1 MTSEFGIALNRA
13 IEISETTG
21 KTKEFRRILNIV
33 ERLRTEKF
41 NKSMWNRKSSM
52 AVLDALEY
60 EILTK
65 RKY

>member
-52 AVLDALEY
+52 AVLEY